1 MSTSLSLSTVFSKYN
16 KCLAISFF
24 KKFNSQC
31 GHTFYSNNSNSI
43 DAKCTK
49 RVLRPLSISEPE
61 YFRIIS
67 ISLRSYVY
75 PDEGST
81 IWKLNIFGFLYE
93 IVFRL
98 EFVKRTEG
106 MLNVE
111 KNVVLCCEQK
121 ILWIRCYSFIFC
133 DYFFFSNSLFSSFYG
148 QFYFQILFSPT
159 DISCCCNEQYENR
172 LQGIKIIIWMLI
184 RHYLH
189 LKAYL
194 LFTKIPFEANFRNSF
209 SFWFWIMS
217 SFVRKCFFFQF
228 VSSFIYHRYF
238 DVAMKQVAWMLCWP
252 LKQSINQHPWSLHFQ
267 FSMNEIIEWKSSSAR
282 IDLKFREF
290 NPNTTYEVGKDP
302 SEIFE

>member
-133 DYFFFSNSLFSSFYG
+133 DYFFFRTLCLAHSMVNFIFRFFSLPQIYLAAAMSNMK
-148 QFYFQILFSPT
+148 T
-159 DISCCCNEQYENR
+159 DYRALR
-172 LQGIKIIIWMLI
+172 L
-184 RHYLH
+184 
-189 LKAYL
+189 
-194 LFTKIPFEANFRNSF
+194 
-209 SFWFWIMS
+209 
-217 SFVRKCFFFQF
+217 
-228 VSSFIYHRYF
+228 
-238 DVAMKQVAWMLCWP
+238 
-252 LKQSINQHPWSLHFQ
+252 
-267 FSMNEIIEWKSSSAR
+267 
-282 IDLKFREF
+282 
-290 NPNTTYEVGKDP
+290 
-302 SEIFE
+302 